1 MPSISLTNPA
11 NITSLVFNAISTERL
26 GGSLKSLSQF
36 TSLENFR
43 VIDHDLTGII
53 PSLDNNTQLVDLR
66 LHSNNLT
73 GSFPSLTNNVNIE
86 HIAAQDNNFT
96 GLSSG
101 FSTNTNLKYIDFS
114 RNQLTEI
121 PEFSEN
127 TVIETILLGG
137 NQINDW
143 AGGFVSSSIYKFA
156 ANNNLL
162 PQAVV
167 DGLLSAFV
175 SAGRVWS
182 GSPEIK
188 PALLIGG
195 GANAAPS
202 AAGLTNKQTL
212 ITRGWTVSTN

>member
-11 NITSLVFNAISTERL
+11 NITTLKFAAISTEKL

-36 TSLENFR
+36 VNLESFR
-43 VIDHDLTGII
+43 MRYHELIGTI
-53 PSLDNNTQLVDLR
+53 PSLDENTALIDFRVSYNSL
-66 LHSNNLT
+66 SGT
-73 GSFPSLTNNVNIE
+73 FPSLTNNVNIE
-86 HIAAQDNNFT
+86 HIAAQDNDFT
-96 GLSSG
+96 GFSSG

-182 GSPEIK
+182 GAPEIK
-188 PALLIGG
+188 PALLLGG
-195 GANAAPS
+195 GSNAAPS
-202 AAGLTNKQTL
+202 ATGLANKQTL
-212 ITRGWTVSTN
+212 ISRGWTVSTN